1 MKMIDKCR
9 SILITFDL
17 IGLSPQ
23 LYMFSNKRYKSFF
36 SSIISILII
45 LFSIIFAIYSLF
57 DYLKYQSP
65 IVAFS
70 KDSDIETKRELVLK
84 DIFLMFQIV
93 DSSTL
98 NYVDDSVAYLKAQFT
113 EIYDNGNI
121 SGIPLEIERCEVGKN
136 INIKFKK
143 MIEDKYK
150 FERTV
155 EDFYCL
161 KPKDNISIYFYP
173 NVAYSFIE
181 INIIIKNNSKYIP
194 EKLQAMIVSEN
205 DLINHY
211 NKDNPITNFFIYQ
224 ILTSFS
230 SSEYTKI
237 YYDYQYIKYES
248 DDGLF
253 YKNSK
258 TLSGMSFSGMTFYKG
273 IQDDYNLQRDFQN
286 SSESNIGN
294 IKLEINKTHFDNY
307 NRSYKKLQSL
317 LAEVTSVV
325 SLLFEIG
332 RQISSFLCEKKM
344 STDIVYDLLN
354 QDKKYIP
361 IKLTHI
367 KNLTKN
373 NQKKNSEFS
382 SDRKKIN
389 PELMNKDNYNDN
401 TREEKN
407 EIIKLDKSR
416 ENLRIKKDSNEEKNI
431 NNKFM
436 KKINY
441 FYILK
446 SYFCFKDNKSKLIEL
461 CHKLVIEDM
470 SVERI
475 LQRFYNLERIYYSFL
490 KEEKGKIKLIKIKR
504 FNEINKCIMDINN
517 EIYNSKNKKESE
529 NNKENT

>member
-1 MKMIDKCR
+1 MIDKCR
-9 SILITFDL
+9 SILITLDL
-17 IGLSPQ
+17 VGSSPQ

-57 DYLKYQSP
+57 DYLEYQSP

-70 KDSDIETKRELVLK
+70 KDSDLNTERKIILK
-84 DIFLMFQIV
+84 NTLLMFQIL

-98 NYVDDSVAYLKAQFT
+98 YYINDSVAYLKAQFT
-113 EIYDNGNI
+113 EIYDNGKI
-121 SGIPLEIERCEVGKN
+121 SGFPLEIERCEVGKN
-136 INIKFKK
+136 INVKYKK

-150 FERTV
+150 FERKV
-155 EDFYCL
+155 DDFYCINL
-161 KPKDNISIYFYP
+161 KDDISIYYYP
-173 NVAYSFIE
+173 NIAYSFIE

-211 NKDNPITNFFIYQ
+211 NKTKPISNFFIYQ
-224 ILTSFS
+224 ISTSFS
-230 SSEYTKI
+230 SSEYTRI

-258 TLSGMSFSGMTFYKG
+258 TLSGVSFSGMTFYKG
-273 IQDDYNLQRDFQN
+273 IQDDYNLQRDFEN
-286 SSESNIGN
+286 SKESNIGN
-294 IKLEINKTHFDNY
+294 IKLEINKSHFDNY
-307 NRSYKKLQSL
+307 SRTYKRLQTL

-332 RQISSFLCEKKM
+332 RQILSFLCEKKM
-344 STDIVYDLLN
+344 NIDIVYDILN

-361 IKLTHI
+361 IKITHI
-367 KNLTKN
+367 NNFAKN
-373 NQKKNSEFS
+373 NQKKKDEFY

-389 PELMNKDNYNDN
+389 PELINKNKDN
-401 TREEKN
+401 TRDEKN
-407 EIIKLDKSR
+407 EIAIKLDKSR
-416 ENLRIKKDSNEEKNI
+416 ENLRIKNNPNEGKSI

-436 KKINY
+436 KEINY
-441 FYILK
+441 LNIIK

-461 CHKLVIEDM
+461 CHNLVIEDM

-475 LQRFYNLERIYYSFL
+475 LQRLYNLERIYYSFL
-490 KEEKGKIKLIKIKR
+490 KKEKGKIKLIKIKR
-504 FNEINKCIMDINN
+504 FNEINKCLTDINN
-517 EIYNSKNKKESE
+517 ELYNIKNKNEFE